1 MEKVCRK
8 AKRWFNAEYF
18 YSYTDKPFF
27 MQNELV
33 DPLEALGMPIEYN
46 HKEWQLI
53 RGVLAQ
59 LSGLLREQKIEINK
73 RRIFSWAFL
82 EEEQ

>member
-1 MEKVCRK
+1 
-8 AKRWFNAEYF
+8 
-18 YSYTDKPFF
+18 

-46 HKEWQLI
+46 YKEWQLI
-53 RGVLAQ
+53 RGVLAR
-59 LSGLLREQKIEINK
+59 LSGLLRERKVEIIK
-73 RRIFSWAFL
+73 QRIFSWAFL

>member
-1 MEKVCRK
+1 MPPHESETAQQIQGLMEKVCKK

-18 YSYTDKPFF
+18 YSYIDKLFF

-46 HKEWQLI
+46 HKEW
-53 RGVLAQ
+53 
-59 LSGLLREQKIEINK
+59 
-73 RRIFSWAFL
+73 
-82 EEEQ
+82 

>member
-1 MEKVCRK
+1 LSALAQLHSKQVNGYDRLPPHESETAQKIQGLMETVCKK

-18 YSYTDKPFF
+18 YSYIDKPFF

-46 HKEWQLI
+46 HKEW
-53 RGVLAQ
+53 
-59 LSGLLREQKIEINK
+59 
-73 RRIFSWAFL
+73 
-82 EEEQ
+82 